1 MKIYKLKILSL
12 FIFLTIYSTLNISGQ
27 AVKTAAKDTT
37 AIQQIDVVDIF
48 QLLLLKELRI
58 DSAEM
63 KDNGPF
69 FSLIPVIGYSLHTG
83 LTGVIASSTTFYS
96 DAVSYTH
103 LTLPTK

>member
-1 MKIYKLKILSL
+1 MKYINLTYFL
-12 FIFLTIYSTLNISGQ
+12 FLYFLTIYSTLNISGQ

-37 AIQQIDVVDIF
+37 GIQQIDVVDIF

-69 FSLIPVIGYSLHTG
+69 FSPHSGLLVIRCIP
-83 LTGVIASSTTFYS
+83 
-96 DAVSYTH
+96 D
-103 LTLPTK
+103 